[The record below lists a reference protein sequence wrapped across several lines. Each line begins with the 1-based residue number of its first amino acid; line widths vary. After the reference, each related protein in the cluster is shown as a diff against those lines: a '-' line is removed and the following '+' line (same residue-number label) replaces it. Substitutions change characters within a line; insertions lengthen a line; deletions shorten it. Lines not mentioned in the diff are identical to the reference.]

1 MKANNFL
8 LDSQPLIVI
17 PELAVAIG
25 LNEAIILQQLHYWIK
40 KSHHNYH
47 GRAWVYNSMTNW
59 QAQFPFFSDRTMRRA
74 FDNLHNSGLIIK
86 GNFNKLKFDK
96 TSWYSIDYDKLNKV
110 ESTEIINDKPDVC
123 SFGQNDQTSWSD
135 CHSPYGQND
144 QMGLVKMTTPIPETT
159 QRIPKTTTTL
169 VQKEAEK
176 LQTDQFLQ
184 FWSAYPK
191 KQDRAKALRA
201 WLKIKMNTD
210 LYQTILTAL
219 ETQKKGIQWQKN
231 GGQFIPL
238 ATTWLNGQ
246 RWTDEVIN
254 YKQGDKSMTETQRRQ
269 ASFEAATRGARQQDQ
284 EEFFEAQFNEV
295 GAK

>member
-1 MKANNFL
+1 MIKHNL
-8 LDSQPLIVI
+8 LFSSQPLVI
-17 PELAVAIG
+17 NPELALKIG
-25 LNEAIILQQLHYWIK
+25 LNEAIVLQQLHYWVQKSKHDHDGKIWAYNTIK
-40 KSHHNYH
+40 D
-47 GRAWVYNSMTNW
+47 W
-59 QAQFPFFSDRTMRRA
+59 QLQFPFFSINTVRRT
-74 FDNLHNSGLIIK
+74 FENLIKEGLVVK
-86 GNFNKLKFDK
+86 GCFNKLKMDK
-96 TSWYSIDYDKLNKV
+96 TAWYTIDYMQLV
-110 ESTEIINDKPDVC
+110 LL
-123 SFGQNDQTSWSD
+123 QNDEEYSEEP
-135 CHSPYGQND
+135 HSSAFAQNE
-144 QMGLVKMTTPIPETT
+144 QMDSPNWANGVAQNEQMESPKMGKPIPETT
-159 QRIPKTTTTL
+159 QRLPKTTTTL

-184 FWSAYPK
+184 FWAAYPK
-191 KQDRAKALRA
+191 KQDRAKALRT
-201 WLKIKMNTD
+201 WMKIKMNAD

-254 YKQGDKSMTETQRRQ
+254 YKQSDKPMTETQRRQ

-284 EEFFEAQFNEV
+284 GEFFEAQFNEV